1 MVGAHI
7 CLWRI
12 RTSGQQSGSVH
23 RNQLSRTYHFV
34 CLARVELD
42 LAVLC
47 PIFDLRILIQNS
59 FANRNMR
66 TDVTVRRFSWPLPA
80 ALIAVLALMV
90 LFPTPSHAYAGPG
103 AGFAVLSSF
112 WTLFVAFLYSAYA
125 FLTWPLRHLLRL
137 LRRRKGSGKAQ
148 IKRAVI
154 LGFDGMDPE
163 LAERFIGEG
172 MLPNLARLQQ
182 QGTFRKLRTTFPPI
196 SPVAWSTFMTGVNP
210 GKHNIY
216 DFLARDQNNYL
227 PFLSSA
233 EIRGPKRSVKIGKYT
248 IPLGK
253 ARIKG
258 MRRGTPF
265 WHWLGEAGIFS
276 SVIRVP
282 VTFPPE
288 KFSGVLLSGMC
299 VPDLKGSQG
308 TFCFCTT
315 RREGDKFREGG
326 VRIPIHRNGSVLKTY
341 IPGPDDP
348 LAGEQSRELRAHF
361 EIRPHLDRA
370 QAQITTDSEQFTL
383 KVGEYSE
390 WISVK
395 FKAGLGFSARGICKF
410 YLKEVS
416 PEVEVY
422 VTPVNIDPGRPDLPI
437 AHPVTY
443 SIYLAKLFGPYAT
456 LGLAEDTWA
465 LNEKVLDD
473 SAFLAQCYSNHHDRE
488 QMLFDALEKTK
499 QGLCAC
505 VFDTTDRVQHM
516 FWRYLEEDHPAA
528 RDVPRDQRPQVI
540 PDLYRRMD
548 DLVGRVMQQIDG
560 DTLLLVV
567 SDHGFK
573 SFARCVNV
581 NAWLHQNGYLALKP
595 GKTESGDWFEDVDW
609 SRTRAY
615 TMGLNGLYLNLK
627 GRERQGIV
635 KPGADAEA
643 LKKDLQSK
651 LDGLTDP
658 ASGKTGITNVFD
670 CDTTY
675 AGPYVDNAPDLIV
688 GYAAG
693 FRASWDSVMGKVT
706 TQIFEDNLKAWSGD
720 HCIDPR
726 LVPGVLFSNRKIA
739 DEKPEI
745 VDVAPTML
753 QLFGLKIP
761 AYIDGNAWAVTAP
774 NA

>member
-1 MVGAHI
+1 MKYPTERATN
-7 CLWRI
+7 R
-12 RTSGQQSGSVH
+12 
-23 RNQLSRTYHFV
+23 
-34 CLARVELD
+34 LAIG
-42 LAVLC
+42 LAVLGLVLLC
-47 PIFDLRILIQNS
+47 PARS
-59 FANRNMR
+59 E
-66 TDVTVRRFSWPLPA
+66 
-80 ALIAVLALMV
+80 
-90 LFPTPSHAYAGPG
+90 AYAGPG

-112 WTLFVAFLYSAYA
+112 WTIFVAFLYSAYA
-125 FLTWPLRHLLRL
+125 FLTWPVRHLLRSI
-137 LRRRKGSGKAQ
+137 RRRKAYGKAQ

-163 LAERFIGEG
+163 LTARFIAEG
-172 MLPNLARLQQ
+172 KLPNLAKLQE
-182 QGTFRKLRTTFPPI
+182 QGSFRKLRTTYPAI

-216 DFLARDQNNYL
+216 DFLARDLKNYL

-233 EIRGPKRSVKIGKYT
+233 EIRGPKRTWKLGKFT

-253 ARIKG
+253 PVIKG

-265 WHWLGEAGIFS
+265 WHWLGKSGIFC

-288 KFSGVLLSGMC
+288 KFPGVLLSGMC

-308 TFCFCTT
+308 TFCLCTT
-315 RREGDKFREGG
+315 RHGGEKFREGG
-326 VRIPIHRNGSVLKTY
+326 VRVPITPNGTALHSYV
-341 IPGPDDP
+341 PGPEDP
-348 LAGEQSRELRAHF
+348 LSGSSGGELRVNF
-361 EIRPHLDRA
+361 EIRPDLGKKLARM
-370 QAQITTDSEQFTL
+370 TVDSEKFTL
-383 KVGEYSE
+383 KLGEYSS
-390 WISVK
+390 WIPVK
-395 FKAGLGFSARGICKF
+395 FKAALGFSARGICRF
-410 YLKEVS
+410 YLKELS

-437 AHPVTY
+437 SHPVTY

-465 LNEKVLDD
+465 LNEHVLDD
-473 SAFLAQCYSNHHDRE
+473 NAFLAQCYANHEDRE
-488 QMLFDALEKTK
+488 RMLFDALDKTR

-528 RDVPRDQRPQVI
+528 RAVPPDQRPNVI
-540 PDLYRRMD
+540 ESLYSRMD
-548 DLVGRVMQQIDG
+548 VLIGRVMTQIDKE
-560 DTLLLVV
+560 TLLMVV

-573 SFARCVNV
+573 SFARCVNL
-581 NAWLHQNGYLALKP
+581 NAWLHQNGFLALKE

-627 GRERQGIV
+627 GREREGIV
-635 KPGADAEA
+635 QPDEA
-643 LKKDLQSK
+643 ATLKEELRSK
-651 LDGLTDP
+651 LHGLIDP
-658 ASGKTGITNVFD
+658 ASGRVGITGVFD
-670 CDTTY
+670 CDAIY

-688 GYAAG
+688 GYGDG

-706 TQIFEDNLKAWSGD
+706 SQIFEDNLKAWSGD

-726 LVPGVLFSNRKIA
+726 LVPGVLFSNRKIV
-739 DEKPEI
+739 DEKPGI
-745 VDVAPTML
+745 VDIAPTIL
-753 QLFGLKIP
+753 NLFGLP
-761 AYIDGNAWAVTAP
+761 LPGHFDGKPLTVAMEGAQ
-774 NA
+774 

>member
-1 MVGAHI
+1 MK
-7 CLWRI
+7 
-12 RTSGQQSGSVH
+12 GSSTISA
-23 RNQLSRTYHFV
+23 RNLRRRGLFSV
-34 CLARVELD
+34 CLVVIGV
-42 LAVLC
+42 VL
-47 PIFDLRILIQNS
+47 
-59 FANRNMR
+59 
-66 TDVTVRRFSWPLPA
+66 
-80 ALIAVLALMV
+80 
-90 LFPTPSHAYAGPG
+90 LFPLHSEAYAGPG

-125 FLTWPLRHLLRL
+125 FLTWPFRHLFRL
-137 LRRRKGSGKAQ
+137 LRHRKAYGKAQ

-163 LAERFIGEG
+163 LASRFIAEG
-172 MLPNLARLQQ
+172 KLPNLAKLRD
-182 QGTFRKLRTTFPPI
+182 QGTFRKLRTTLPPI

-216 DFLARDQNNYL
+216 DFLARDLNNYL

-253 ARIKG
+253 PTIKG

-265 WHWLGEAGIFS
+265 WHWLGKAGIFC

-288 KFSGVLLSGMC
+288 KFPGVLLSGMC

-315 RREGDKFREGG
+315 RSSGQKFREGG
-326 VRIPIHRNGSVLKTY
+326 VRIPIEQNGSALHSY
-341 IPGPDDP
+341 IPGPEDP
-348 LAGEQSRELRAHF
+348 LGGGSGRELRVDF
-361 EIRPHLDRA
+361 EIRPDGTRN
-370 QAQITTDSEQFTL
+370 QARITVGSESFTL

-390 WISVK
+390 WVPVK
-395 FKAGLGFSARGICKF
+395 FKAGLGFTARGICRF
-410 YLKEVS
+410 YLKELS

-422 VTPVNIDPGRPDLPI
+422 VTPVNIDPGRPDLPVS
-437 AHPVTY
+437 HPVTY
-443 SIYLAKLFGPYAT
+443 SIYLSKLFGPYAT

-465 LNEKVLDD
+465 LNEEVLDD
-473 SAFLAQCYSNHHDRE
+473 QAFLAQCYSNHDDRE
-488 QMLFDALEKTK
+488 RMLFDALEKTRK
-499 QGLCAC
+499 GLCAC

-528 RDVPRDQRPQVI
+528 RGIPREQRPKVI
-540 PDLYRRMD
+540 EELYRRMD
-548 DLVGRVMQQIDG
+548 ALIGRVMEQIDG
-560 DTLLLVV
+560 KTLLLVV

-573 SFARCVNV
+573 SFARCVNL

-595 GKTESGDWFEDVDW
+595 ERTESDDWFEDVDW
-609 SRTRAY
+609 SRTSAY
-615 TMGLNGLYLNLK
+615 TMGLNGLYLNLR

-635 KPGADAEA
+635 EPGEKAEA
-643 LKKDLQSK
+643 LKKELREK
-651 LDGLTDP
+651 LDGLVDP
-658 ASGKTGITNVFD
+658 ASSRVGITGVFD
-670 CDTTY
+670 CDATY

-688 GYAAG
+688 GYGDG

-706 TQIFEDNLKAWSGD
+706 TKIFEDNLKAWSGD

-726 LVPGVLFSNRKIA
+726 LVPGVLFSNFKIA
-739 DEKPEI
+739 DEKPAI
-745 VDVAPTML
+745 VDVAPTVL
-753 QLFGLKIP
+753 KLFGLGLP
-761 AYIDGNAWAVTAP
+761 VHLDGKPWTVATDITQ
-774 NA
+774 

>member
-1 MVGAHI
+1 MELDVAVLRFFAAGGFPFQGSSGDRNMK
-7 CLWRI
+7 WY
-12 RTSGQQSGSVH
+12 RTHS
-23 RNQLSRTYHFV
+23 SRERRMLYA
-34 CLARVELD
+34 CLAVFGL
-42 LAVLC
+42 VL
-47 PIFDLRILIQNS
+47 
-59 FANRNMR
+59 
-66 TDVTVRRFSWPLPA
+66 
-80 ALIAVLALMV
+80 
-90 LFPTPSHAYAGPG
+90 LFPMRSEAYAGPG

-125 FLTWPLRHLLRL
+125 FISWPFRHLFRL
-137 LRRRKGSGKAQ
+137 LRHRKAYGNAQ

-163 LAERFIGEG
+163 LANRFIGEG
-172 MLPNLARLQQ
+172 RLPNLAKLREH
-182 QGTFRKLRTTFPPI
+182 GTFRKLRTTFPAI

-216 DFLARDQNNYL
+216 DFLARDVSNYL
-227 PFLSSA
+227 PFLSSV
-233 EIRGPKRSVKIGKYT
+233 EIRAPKRSFRIGKYT

-253 ARIKG
+253 PQVKG
-258 MRRGTPF
+258 MRHGTPF
-265 WHWLGEAGIFS
+265 WHWLGKAGIFC

-288 KFSGVLLSGMC
+288 KFPGVLLSGMC

-308 TFCFCTT
+308 TFCLCTT
-315 RREGDKFREGG
+315 RGHTDAFREGG
-326 VRIPIHRNGSVLKTY
+326 VRIPIDRDGSVCRSY
-341 IPGPDDP
+341 IPGPEDP
-348 LAGEQSRELRAHF
+348 LAGGSGGELRVSF
-361 EIRPHLDRA
+361 EIRPDAGKNRA
-370 QAQITTDSEQFTL
+370 RITVDSESFTVR
-383 KVGEYSE
+383 VGEYSE

-395 FKAGLGFSARGICKF
+395 FKAGLGFNARGMCRF

-422 VTPVNIDPGRPDLPI
+422 VTPVNIDPGKPDLPI
-437 AHPVTY
+437 SHPVTY

-473 SAFLAQCYSNHHDRE
+473 QAFLAQCYANHEDRE
-488 QMLFDALEKTK
+488 RMFFDALEKTR

-528 RDVPRDQRPQVI
+528 RDVPRDQRPNVI
-540 PDLYRRMD
+540 EDLYRRMD
-548 DLVGRVMQQIDG
+548 ALVGRVMKQID
-560 DTLLLVV
+560 DQTLLLVI

-573 SFARCVNV
+573 SFARGVNL
-581 NAWLHQNGYLALKP
+581 NAWLHQNGYLILNQEK
-595 GKTESGDWFEDVDW
+595 KESGDWFEDVDW

-615 TMGLNGLYLNLK
+615 TMGLNGLYLNLM
-627 GRERQGIV
+627 GRERYGIV
-635 KPGADAEA
+635 QPNGEADA
-643 LKKDLQSK
+643 LKEELRHK
-651 LDGLTDP
+651 LDGLADP
-658 ASGKTGITNVFD
+658 ASGRVSITGVFD
-670 CDTTY
+670 CDSMY

-688 GYAAG
+688 GYGEG

-706 TQIFEDNLKAWSGD
+706 SQIFEDNLKAWSGD

-739 DEKPEI
+739 DEKPAI
-745 VDVAPTML
+745 VDVAPTIL
-753 QLFGLKIP
+753 KLFGLGLP
-761 AYIDGNAWAVTAP
+761 PHLDGKPWTVTPGNGIAVQTEVQP
-774 NA
+774 KS